1 MPCPFFKTTMTA
13 TDRSQGLLY
22 PFRVLDLTDELG
34 FLCGKILGDMGADVI
49 KIERPGGDPAREI
62 GPFFHNQPEREK
74 SLYWFGFNN
83 NKRGITLNLESPR
96 GREIFFTLAGK
107 ADFVIESFMPGY
119 LDGLNI
125 GYSALRKTN
134 PRLVWTSITPF
145 GQSGPYSKFKASDI
159 EIMALSGC
167 MSLTGDPDRPPLR
180 VTFPQSYAWT
190 GSYAAMGALTAHYYR
205 GTSGRG
211 QQVDVSAQAC
221 MLWAF
226 SHAHTFWDLNRHLEK
241 RAGSFM
247 TGRSITGARMRVFW
261 PCKDGYLN
269 FIIYGG
275 EAGRRTNQALVDW
288 MDSKGMAPEFL
299 RQKDW
304 KTFEIA
310 RVTQE
315 EIDRMEEPIAEFFTA
330 VTKAEFF
337 KEVVKRQMLG
347 YPVASVK
354 EIFADPQHE
363 ARAFW
368 QKVEHPELKTEIDY
382 PGGFAKFSN
391 GACRIWRRGPL
402 IGEHNEEVYGQE
414 LGIPSAELA
423 TLKNQGVI

>member
-1 MPCPFFKTTMTA
+1 MAA
-13 TDRSQGLLY
+13 TDRNESLLS

-34 FLCGKILGDMGADVI
+34 FLCGKILGDIGADVI
-49 KIERPGGDPAREI
+49 KIERPGGDPARRL
-62 GPFFHNQPEREK
+62 GPFFHNHPEPEK
-74 SLYWFGFNN
+74 SLYWFGFNS
-83 NKRGITLNLESPR
+83 NKRGITLNLESQK
-96 GREIFFTLAGK
+96 GRELFSKLAGG
-107 ADFVIESFMPGY
+107 ADFIIESFMPGY
-119 LDGLNI
+119 LDDLNV
-125 GYSALRKTN
+125 GYSALSKVN

-145 GQSGPYSKFKASDI
+145 GLSGPYSRFKASDI

-180 VTFPQSYAWT
+180 VTFPQSYVWT
-190 GSYAAMGALTAHYYR
+190 GSYAAMGTLIAHYHR
-205 GTSGRG
+205 GVTGGG

-226 SHAHTFWDLNRHLEK
+226 SHAHTFWDLNRHVEK

-288 MDSKGMAPEFL
+288 MDTKGMAPDFL
-299 RQKDW
+299 KQKEW

-315 EIDRMEEPIAEFFTA
+315 EIDRMEEPISEFFKG

-354 EIFADPQHE
+354 EIFEDPQHE
-363 ARAFW
+363 ARTFW
-368 QKVEHPELKTEIDY
+368 QKVEHPELKTAIDY
-382 PGGFAKFSN
+382 PGGFAKFSQ
-391 GACRIWRRGPL
+391 GACGIWRRAPL
-402 IGEHNEEVYGQE
+402 IGEHNEEVYGQD

-423 TLKNQGVI
+423 KLKHQGVI

>member
-1 MPCPFFKTTMTA
+1 MAA
-13 TDRSQGLLY
+13 TDRNQGLLS

-34 FLCGKILGDMGADVI
+34 FLCGKILGDIGADVI
-49 KIERPGGDPAREI
+49 KIERPGGDPARRL
-62 GPFFHNQPEREK
+62 GPFFHNDPEPEK

-83 NKRGITLNLESPR
+83 NKRGITLNLESQK
-96 GREIFFTLAGK
+96 GRELLAQLAGG
-107 ADFVIESFMPGY
+107 ADFIVESFMPGY
-119 LDGLNI
+119 LDDLNI
-125 GYSALRKTN
+125 GYSALSKIN

-145 GQSGPYSKFKASDI
+145 GLSGPYSRFKASDI

-180 VTFPQSYAWT
+180 VTFPQSYVWT
-190 GSYAAMGALTAHYYR
+190 GSYAAMGALTAHYHR
-205 GTSGRG
+205 GVTGRG

-221 MLWAF
+221 MLWAL
-226 SHAHTFWDLNRHLEK
+226 SHAHTFWDLNRHVEK

-275 EAGRRTNQALVDW
+275 EAGRRTNQALVEW
-288 MDSKGMAPEFL
+288 MDSKGMAPDFL
-299 RQKDW
+299 KQKEW

-310 RVTQE
+310 QVTQA
-315 EIDRMEEPIAEFFTA
+315 EIDRMEEPISEFFKG

-354 EIFADPQHE
+354 EIFEDPQHE

-368 QKVEHPELKTEIDY
+368 QKVEHPELKTAIDY
-382 PGGFAKFSN
+382 PGGFAKFFH
-391 GACRIWRRGPL
+391 GACGIWRRAPL
-402 IGEHNEEVYGQE
+402 IGEHNEEVYGQD
-414 LGIPSAELA
+414 LGIPSAELIK
-423 TLKNQGVI
+423 LKSQGVI

>member
-1 MPCPFFKTTMTA
+1 MA
-13 TDRSQGLLY
+13 SLDRNQGLLS

-49 KIERPGGDPAREI
+49 KIERPGGDPARRL
-62 GPFFHNQPEREK
+62 GPFFHNEPDPEK

-83 NKRGITLNLESPR
+83 NKRGITLNLQSPR
-96 GREIFFTLAGK
+96 GRELFSRLAGG
-107 ADFVIESFMPGY
+107 ADFVIESFLPGY
-119 LDGLNI
+119 LDERNT
-125 GYSALRKTN
+125 GYHALGKIN

-145 GQSGPYSKFKASDI
+145 GQSGPYSRFKASDI

-180 VTFPQSYAWT
+180 VTFPQSYVWT
-190 GSYAAMGALTAHYYR
+190 GSYAAMGALIAHYYR
-205 GTSGRG
+205 GINGRG

-226 SHAHTFWDLNRHLEK
+226 SHAHTFWDLNRHVEK

-275 EAGRRTNQALVDW
+275 EAGRRTNQALVEW
-288 MDSKGMAPEFL
+288 MDSKGMAPDFL
-299 RQKDW
+299 KQKEW

-315 EIDRMEEPIAEFFTA
+315 EIDRMEEPISEFFKG

-354 EIFADPQHE
+354 EIFEDPQHE
-363 ARAFW
+363 ARVFW
-368 QKVEHPELKTEIDY
+368 QKVDHPELKTVIDY
-382 PGGFAKFSN
+382 PGSFAKFSE
-391 GACRIWRRGPL
+391 GACAIWRRAPL

-414 LGIPSAELA
+414 LGIPPAELA
-423 TLKNQGVI
+423 LLRDQGVI

>member
-1 MPCPFFKTTMTA
+1 MA
-13 TDRSQGLLY
+13 LIDRNQGLLS

-49 KIERPGGDPAREI
+49 KIEPPGGDSARRL
-62 GPFFHNQPEREK
+62 GPFFHNEADPEK

-83 NKRGITLNLESPR
+83 NKRGITLDLRLPA
-96 GREIFFTLAGK
+96 GRKLFTALAGK

-119 LDGLNI
+119 LDSLNI
-125 GYSALRKTN
+125 GYSALGKTH
-134 PRLVWTSITPF
+134 PGLIWTSITPF

-205 GTSGRG
+205 GVSGRG

-221 MLWAF
+221 LLWAF

-275 EAGRRTNQALVDW
+275 EAGRRTNQALVEW
-288 MDSKGMAPEFL
+288 MDSKGMAPDFL
-299 RQKDW
+299 KQKEW
-304 KTFEIA
+304 RTFDIA
-310 RVTQE
+310 SVKQE
-315 EIDRMEEPIAEFFTA
+315 EIDRMEEPIAEFFTG

-337 KEVVKRQMLG
+337 REVVQRQMLG

-354 EIFADPQHE
+354 EIFEDPQHE
-363 ARAFW
+363 ARKFW
-368 QKVEHPELKTEIDY
+368 QKVEHPELKSEIDY
-382 PGGFAKFSN
+382 PGAFAKFSE
-391 GACRIWRRGPL
+391 GACGIWRCAPL
-402 IGEHNEEVYGQE
+402 IGEHNEEIYGQE
-414 LGIPSAELA
+414 LGIPSARLAEL
-423 TLKNQGVI
+423 KKQGVI

>member
-1 MPCPFFKTTMTA
+1 MAA
-13 TDRSQGLLY
+13 TDRNQGLLS

-34 FLCGKILGDMGADVI
+34 FLCGKILGDIGADVI
-49 KIERPGGDPAREI
+49 KIERPGGDPARRL
-62 GPFFHNQPEREK
+62 GPFFHNDPEPEK

-83 NKRGITLNLESPR
+83 NKRGITLNLESKK
-96 GREIFFTLAGK
+96 GRELFSTLASR
-107 ADFVIESFMPGY
+107 ADFIIESYMPGY
-119 LDGLNI
+119 LDDLNI
-125 GYSALRKTN
+125 GYSALSKIN

-145 GQSGPYSKFKASDI
+145 GLSGPYSRFKASDI

-167 MSLTGDPDRPPLR
+167 MSLTGDPSRPPLR
-180 VTFPQSYAWT
+180 VTFPQSYVWT
-190 GSYAAMGALTAHYYR
+190 GSYAAMGALIAHYHR
-205 GTSGRG
+205 SVTGCG

-226 SHAHTFWDLNRHLEK
+226 SHAHTFWDLNRHVEK

-275 EAGRRTNQALVDW
+275 EAGRRTNQALVEW
-288 MDSKGMAPEFL
+288 MDSKGMAPDFL
-299 RQKDW
+299 KQKEW
-304 KTFEIA
+304 KTFDIA
-310 RVTQE
+310 QVTQE
-315 EIDRMEEPIAEFFTA
+315 EIDRMEEPISEFFKS

-354 EIFADPQHE
+354 EIFEDPQHE

-368 QKVEHPELKTEIDY
+368 QKVEHPELKTAIDY
-382 PGGFAKFSN
+382 PGGFAKFSE
-391 GACRIWRRGPL
+391 GACAIWRRAPL
-402 IGEHNEEVYGQE
+402 IGEHNGEVYGQE
-414 LGIPSAELA
+414 LGIPNAELA
-423 TLKNQGVI
+423 TLKNEGVI